1 MVTFAQRFI
10 QMSTKDKLVDLHY
23 KSYKGSVEYSEADN
37 CLFGSVLG
45 MKKSCILY
53 EGNTIDEL
61 KADFEAGIDSYL
73 EHCER
78 KGLKPDKPYSGS
90 LNIRIPSEI
99 HGKIARISENM
110 GISINAFVRDSIEK
124 QLEHLH

>member
-1 MVTFAQRFI
+1 MGY
-10 QMSTKDKLVDLHY
+10 LHY
-23 KSYKGSVEYSEADN
+23 KGYKGSVEYSEADN

-61 KADFEAGIDSYL
+61 KEDFEAAIESYL
-73 EHCER
+73 DRCQRE
-78 KGLKPDKPYSGS
+78 GIQPDKPYSGS

-99 HGKIARISENM
+99 HSRIAMIAEKT
-110 GISINAFVRDSIEK
+110 GTSINAFIRDSIERR
-124 QLEHLH
+124 LEHVN

>member
-1 MVTFAQRFI
+1 MGY
-10 QMSTKDKLVDLHY
+10 LHY
-23 KSYKGSVEYSEADN
+23 KGYKGTVEYSEADN

-61 KADFEAGIDSYL
+61 KKDFKAGIENYL
-73 EHCER
+73 DRCER
-78 KGLKPDKPYSGS
+78 KGIQPDKPYSGC

-99 HGKIARISENM
+99 HSKVAMYAENQ
-110 GISINAFVRDSIEK
+110 GVSINAFIRDSIERR
-124 QLEHLH
+124 LELMH